1 MGHDAGGFAARGLA
15 GTDERQTLQAGIDH
29 S

>member
-1 MGHDAGGFAARGLA
+1 MGHDAGGFAARGLP
-15 GTDERQTLQAGIDH
+15 GTDKGQTLQAGIDH